1 MQTKLIKPFL
11 PKDVDESRLKFPEH
25 GLMALCKVDGSFA
38 FIQNSTLYARSLKHH
53 ENIYTTNL
61 YSNPD
66 FEGLRG
72 ELIAGDDPVAIDLC
86 RNTSSALRTVKGEP
100 YTSLWC
106 FDYVT
111 HETKDLPYQQRYSL
125 LKFNVEALEVQGY
138 SNIHIIPAYRIFTF
152 EQYLELRDRFMQEGY
167 EGIVIRDP
175 KAKHKEGRSSAVKPE
190 LWRWKPYDTAE
201 ILVTKIIEGTTNF
214 NEATKNELG
223 HTTRSSHQENLQPN
237 GLVGTIVGNLVK
249 DLKDFSGKVI
259 AEKDTEINV
268 SPGEMTAKEREY
280 YFKNQDDIL
289 GQYVEFSFMNYGL
302 KDKPRFSNFKRIRSK
317 IDI

>member
-11 PKDVDESRLKFPEH
+11 PKDVVESKLKFPSH
-25 GLMALCKVDGSFA
+25 GLVAMPKIDGSFA
-38 FIQNSTLYARSLKHH
+38 FIQNFTLYARSLKHH
-53 ENIYTTNL
+53 ENIYTTKL

-72 ELIAGDDPVAIDLC
+72 ELIAGNNPVATGLC
-86 RNTSSALRTVKGEP
+86 RNTSSALRTIQGEP
-100 YTSLWC
+100 ETSLWC

-111 HETKDLPYQQRYSL
+111 HESKGLPYQQRYSL

-138 SNIHIIPAYRIFTF
+138 NNIKIIPAYRIFTF

-175 KAKHKEGRSSAVKPE
+175 KATHKEGRSSAVKPE

-259 AEKDTEINV
+259 AEKGTEINV
-268 SPGEMTAKEREY
+268 SPGEMAAKEREY
-280 YFKNQDDIL
+280 YFKNQDEIL